1 MLICNKRPSLF
12 DHGTFITI
20 NIIMREFN
28 ISIGN
33 GDIHCLHLYPFTI
46 NFYQYIFMIDGNGPE
61 PKW

>member
-12 DHGTFITI
+12 DLGTFITI